1 MLLIDTHAHLYLDEF
16 EKDRIDVIKHAIVS
30 NVKKIIFPNIDS
42 TTIDKLLETVKIFPN
57 NLYPLTGLH
66 PTSVEED
73 FLDEIKIIEEYLQKY
88 KFYGIGE
95 IGLDFYWD
103 TTFKDEQI
111 KAFELQLQIAEKNRI
126 PAIIHTRNSFDD
138 TLSIVK
144 QQKTENLTGIF
155 HCFTGTNEQAHEI
168 IDLGFYLG
176 IGGIVTFKNSKLD
189 EVIKNIDL
197 KHIVLETDAPY
208 LAPVPK
214 RGKRNESSYINYI
227 AKKIAEIK
235 NISIDE
241 VANITT
247 QNAIKIFAIKN

>member
-1 MLLIDTHAHLYLDEF
+1 MLLIDTHAHLYLEEF
-16 EKDRIDVIKHAIVS
+16 EKDYINVIKHAIAS

-42 TTIDKLLETVKIFPN
+42 TTIDNLLSIVKKFPN
-57 NLYPLTGLH
+57 NLYPLIGLH

-73 FLDEIKIIEEYLQKY
+73 FENEIKIIENYLKKQ

-111 KAFELQLQIAEKNRI
+111 KAFEMQLQIAKKNKL
-126 PAIIHTRNSFDD
+126 PAIIHTRDSFDD
-138 TLSIVK
+138 TLKIVHK
-144 QQKTENLTGIF
+144 QKTNNLTGIF
-155 HCFTGTNEQAHEI
+155 HCFTGDEKQAQEI

-176 IGGIVTFKNSKLD
+176 IGGIVTFKNSKLNS
-189 EVIKNIDL
+189 VLQNIDL
-197 KHIVLETDAPY
+197 QNIVLETDSPY

-214 RGKRNESSYINYI
+214 RGKRNKSSYINYI
-227 AKKIAEIK
+227 AKKIADIK
-235 NISIDE
+235 NISIEE
-241 VANITT
+241 VAEVTT